1 MPAASGVHMPN
12 APASH
17 VPGFTINLAGVPIPL
32 RRTFAAIDRLFSI
45 PIEVLGDTLEKKM
58 KGNVDAHVEA
68 VQKKRKKRGKNEK
81 IDDPSPKVTRT
92 IADWA
97 INASGVEPED
107 KDMSAL
113 WEAVLDAIMDDED
126 EGEQLLKI
134 VKEANRSDIRYP
146 DKIFDEGALL
156 TVDITKDRR
165 AMQSGG
171 GAAAASTPR
180 YELCLEEIDELVAAI
195 FRYAKINPSAFFGW
209 LEPAAREFMHRENK
223 SFPE

>member
-1 MPAASGVHMPN
+1 VFKDQVGN
-12 APASH
+12 ADLDR
-17 VPGFTINLAGVPIPL
+17 FDKTIGTLS
-32 RRTFAAIDRLFSI
+32 TF
-45 PIEVLGDTLEKKM
+45 
-58 KGNVDAHVEA
+58 
-68 VQKKRKKRGKNEK
+68 
-81 IDDPSPKVTRT
+81 
-92 IADWA
+92 
-97 INASGVEPED
+97 ED
-107 KDMSAL
+107 
-113 WEAVLDAIMDDED
+113 IH
-126 EGEQLLKI
+126 
-134 VKEANRSDIRYP
+134 YP

>member
-1 MPAASGVHMPN
+1 MVQIGRLLVDY
-12 APASH
+12 
-17 VPGFTINLAGVPIPL
+17 GCQYYLAG
-32 RRTFAAIDRLFSI
+32 RYGAFAGLTPVVGNIMHHAI
-45 PIEVLGDTLEKKM
+45 EM
-58 KGNVDAHVEA
+58 
-68 VQKKRKKRGKNEK
+68 
-81 IDDPSPKVTRT
+81 
-92 IADWA
+92 
-97 INASGVEPED
+97 
-107 KDMSAL
+107 
-113 WEAVLDAIMDDED
+113 
-126 EGEQLLKI
+126 LLKG
-134 VKEANRSDIRYP
+134 ALTRSMTTERMRAKLRHHLLRTWAVFKDQVGNADLDRFDKTIGTLSTFEDIRYP